1 MKKILSEKLP
11 RITKNRKRLENALN
25 VKITNRGKEVTIEG
39 EPVDEYA
46 AEKVI
51 DAINFGFSLSSAL
64 RIKEEDATFE
74 VINIKDHTKRKD
86 LKEIRARLIGTQG
99 KTLKTLHNL
108 TNSSFELKDNEV
120 GIIARA
126 EDVENAQNGVIAIIQ
141 GAKQGNVYTFLEKSK
156 QGEITDLGLK

>member
-11 RITKNRKRLENALN
+11 RITRNRKRLENALN

-39 EPVDEYA
+39 NAVDEYA

-64 RIKEEDATFE
+64 LIKEEDATFE
-74 VINIKDHTKRKD
+74 VINIKEHTKRKD
-86 LKEIRARLIGTQG
+86 LASIRARLIGTQG

-108 TNSSFELKDNEV
+108 TNSSFEIKDNEV

-126 EDVENAQNGVIAIIQ
+126 GDVEAAQNGVIAIIQ
-141 GAKQGNVYTFLEKSK
+141 GAKQSNVYTFLEKSK
-156 QGEITDLGLK
+156 HGEINDLGLK